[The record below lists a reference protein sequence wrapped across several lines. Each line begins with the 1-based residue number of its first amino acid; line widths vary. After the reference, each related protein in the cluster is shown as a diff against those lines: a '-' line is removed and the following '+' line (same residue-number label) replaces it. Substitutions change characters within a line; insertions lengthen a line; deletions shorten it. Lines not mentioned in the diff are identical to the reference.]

1 MDDPPAPTVRL
12 ASIRLTVA
20 ICGGAM
26 LGGSLAALLG
36 LVAVSLGY
44 AQTVPRIAIWAAIGA
59 VLGAIQAGSHVGLL
73 LHREW
78 CEATIPHDHDH

>member
-1 MDDPPAPTVRL
+1 MDDLHEPTVRM

-26 LGGSLAALLG
+26 LGSSLATLLG

-44 AQTVPRIAIWAAIGA
+44 AETVPRIAIWAAIGA
-59 VLGAIQAGSHVGLL
+59 VLGAIQAGTHVGLL